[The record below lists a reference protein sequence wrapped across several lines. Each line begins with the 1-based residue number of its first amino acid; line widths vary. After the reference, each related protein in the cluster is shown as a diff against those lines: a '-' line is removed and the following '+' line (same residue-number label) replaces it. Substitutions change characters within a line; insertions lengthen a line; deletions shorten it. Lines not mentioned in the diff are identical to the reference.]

1 MSLDHLWLSFDCSLF
16 WFFDWGRRT
25 TIWRA
30 PLRQAGCRMAAP
42 AESPWC
48 WAAVDP
54 HGWPASFDV
63 SSGCVEW
70 WWGCLDSSIWPNVVA
85 HATILVHSWGN
96 LNFVWRFICVLFAM
110 FLSIPIV
117 AWLMMVVCF
126 LDDLGCPIIGYCS
139 WLIVWIFLISH
150 ISSTPNLVI
159 FGLVELNSF

>member
-1 MSLDHLWLSFDCSLF
+1 MSLDHLWLSFECSLF

-48 WAAVDP
+48 WAAVGP

-117 AWLMMVVCF
+117 DDGCVFSGWFGMSNHRLLFMTNNVDFSYFSYF
-126 LDDLGCPIIGYCS
+126 LHSKSGHLWTG
-139 WLIVWIFLISH
+139 WIEFFL
-150 ISSTPNLVI
+150 TL
-159 FGLVELNSF
+159 